1 MNILIEN
8 QILSPVDIYDIY
20 RRATGI
26 TIEKYDHYT
35 KRTYRN
41 RFKVISPNGIQVISI
56 PVKHKMPSKYFKD
69 IEIAYHN
76 NWVGRLKNTL
86 RTNYGSAPFFTYF
99 ADDIFAIFDKKHRY
113 LFELNNELRQYVM
126 ELLDMDTDIK
136 YTSGYIHDYNEEII
150 DLRDKYSPVTTQDTD
165 SDYHYTQVFEYK
177 YGFIPGMSILDYIF
191 NAGTSGFLSMTFT
204 S

>member
-1 MNILIEN
+1 
-8 QILSPVDIYDIY
+8 
-20 RRATGI
+20 
-26 TIEKYDHYT
+26 
-35 KRTYRN
+35 
-41 RFKVISPNGIQVISI
+41 
-56 PVKHKMPSKYFKD
+56 
-69 IEIAYHN
+69 
-76 NWVGRLKNTL
+76 
-86 RTNYGSAPFFTYF
+86 
-99 ADDIFAIFDKKHRY
+99 
-113 LFELNNELRQYVM
+113 M